1 MVLELE
7 VTPEEYEW
15 ICAQNETRLSCTGF
29 LEFYGAHITVNDFE
43 WKIYQVTKLRNKLK
57 DKLKNV
63 LKDHYGTTSTT
74 LTIQKIEQW
83 LVNQSIINKSLEE

>member
-15 ICAQNETRLSCTGF
+15 IDAQNECRTRVNY

-43 WKIYQVTKLRNKLK
+43 WKIYQATKLRNKLK

-74 LTIQKIEQW
+74 LTIQKIDQW
-83 LVNQSIINKSLEE
+83 LANQSIINKSLEE